1 MYLLDS
7 NVFIQAKNRHYDF
20 DFCPAFWDWL
30 LLENEKRNVFSID
43 KVKDEIITGDD
54 ELTNWVKNNTS
65 DQFFLPTNIQTTAE
79 FPAISNWTIGGGYE
93 QSATNEFMSV
103 ADYYLIAQAKQRK
116 AIVVTHEVPSNSLKK
131 IKIPN
136 ACIGLKVSF
145 VTPFVMLKQLHAI
158 SSWLTGKPLASVC
171 GVMSCEPNNLPQAFS
186 TASIS

>member
-79 FPAISNWTIGGGYE
+79 FH
-93 QSATNEFMSV
+93 
-103 ADYYLIAQAKQRK
+103 D
-116 AIVVTHEVPSNSLKK
+116 
-131 IKIPN
+131 
-136 ACIGLKVSF
+136 KVSHHHPCHDLLH
-145 VTPFVMLKQLHAI
+145 VLVLLPPKYYHPTLSKPCLLLWCWQL
-158 SSWLTGKPLASVC
+158 KPLWV
-171 GVMSCEPNNLPQAFS
+171 F
-186 TASIS
+186 

>member
-1 MYLLDS
+1 
-7 NVFIQAKNRHYDF
+7 
-20 DFCPAFWDWL
+20 
-30 LLENEKRNVFSID
+30 
-43 KVKDEIITGDD
+43 
-54 ELTNWVKNNTS
+54 LTNWVKNNTS

-145 VTPFVMLKQLHAI
+145 VTPFVMLKQLHAKFVLPSRQSI
-158 SSWLTGKPLASVC
+158 TPPPLPRPPACTCAFTTQILPPNSEQTLLASLVLAIKTPL
-171 GVMSCEPNNLPQAFS
+171 GVLILLNY
-186 TASIS
+186 